1 MWGIIKKHPLLSSL
15 IGAIIIRL
23 IAVIFSCGYMANDD
37 HFETVNVAYR
47 AVQIGLLND
56 SGLMRW
62 NAVPSDKISRSPL
75 YVLTLYIQMKVLK
88 LMGISDLDSMMY
100 FIRFIHAL
108 LSLLIIWF
116 AYRYIYEA
124 TESREYSFLGA
135 AILSFHFLMP
145 YLSVRNLIEMVSA
158 DFLVPAV
165 YLAYRGISR
174 DDNRLLFWAGIL
186 AGLSWM
192 IRFNTGLAVLPIPV
206 AIWLLTRKFRPVL
219 AFIAGG
225 TVMVIFSGY
234 LDYLL
239 LGGFGRSSVNIIN
252 AIIFPAG
259 APPIP
264 RPFWNYLVLILAVFI
279 PPFSFYF
286 LFSFFNR
293 ALIRKHLIL
302 FSAVSIFFLSHSL
315 VTHKEERFMIPIF
328 PLLVMMGAIGLYTL
342 SKGKP
347 AMIKS
352 RFFRFSAGAAAAINL
367 ILLSIM
373 TINYG
378 HKGMV
383 EPFAYLSHQ
392 TDVTGI
398 LIDRTERFKI
408 IPYIYTGFN
417 MPRRMQIDNPEQLG
431 LEGRDY
437 ACFDSVNYFVIFAD
451 SNPES
456 HVQMLAAQFP
466 GLRQVYHI
474 KPSILDWLLHG
485 LNPRHNR
492 LNESY
497 VYKRDTE

>member
-1 MWGIIKKHPLLSSL
+1 
-15 IGAIIIRL
+15 
-23 IAVIFSCGYMANDD
+23 
-37 HFETVNVAYR
+37 
-47 AVQIGLLND
+47 
-56 SGLMRW
+56 
-62 NAVPSDKISRSPL
+62 
-75 YVLTLYIQMKVLK
+75 
-88 LMGISDLDSMMY
+88 
-100 FIRFIHAL
+100 
-108 LSLLIIWF
+108 
-116 AYRYIYEA
+116 
-124 TESREYSFLGA
+124 
-135 AILSFHFLMP
+135 
-145 YLSVRNLIEMVSA
+145 
-158 DFLVPAV
+158 
-165 YLAYRGISR
+165 
-174 DDNRLLFWAGIL
+174 
-186 AGLSWM
+186 
-192 IRFNTGLAVLPIPV
+192 
-206 AIWLLTRKFRPVL
+206 
-219 AFIAGG
+219 
-225 TVMVIFSGY
+225 
-234 LDYLL
+234 
-239 LGGFGRSSVNIIN
+239 
-252 AIIFPAG
+252 
-259 APPIP
+259 
-264 RPFWNYLVLILAVFI
+264 
-279 PPFSFYF
+279 
-286 LFSFFNR
+286 
-293 ALIRKHLIL
+293 
-302 FSAVSIFFLSHSL
+302 
-315 VTHKEERFMIPIF
+315 MIPIF